1 MIILL
6 HLSVSFQT
14 TWKALKAAPTSNV
27 MRVPHV
33 ALLGKLLGDFK
44 KFLQESGILWLPCV
58 LEVNMSSWATSFLAY
73 IDARNLTN
81 LQSVT
86 KILQKIWN
94 YKQPLKTAPRTTEQ
108 LMLRVRLWKLMQH
121 WLEGGW
127 GAAKL
132 ISIWI
137 RVWQRYFV
145 TGCLKKLEMYCIFF
159 FWDDTLNLLELQHTV
174 EVICSTKLFS

>member
-14 TWKALKAAPTSNV
+14 TWKALIAAPTSNV

-33 ALLGKLLGDFK
+33 TLLGKLLGDFK

-94 YKQPLKTAPRTTEQ
+94 YKQPLKTALRTINVESET
-108 LMLRVRLWKLMQH
+108 LKTDATLIGRRVRGSKANQH
-121 WLEGGW
+121 
-127 GAAKL
+127 
-132 ISIWI
+132 
-137 RVWQRYFV
+137 
-145 TGCLKKLEMYCIFF
+145 
-159 FWDDTLNLLELQHTV
+159 LN
-174 EVICSTKLFS
+174 